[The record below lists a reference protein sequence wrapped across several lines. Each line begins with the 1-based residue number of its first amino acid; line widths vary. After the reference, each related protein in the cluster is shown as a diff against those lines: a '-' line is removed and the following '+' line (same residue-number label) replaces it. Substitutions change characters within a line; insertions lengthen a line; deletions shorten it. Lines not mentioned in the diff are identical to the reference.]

1 MKLKIAL
8 IDDHILVRNALSD
21 LLKKNNFEVV
31 CEASNGKIF
40 FDYLKHNDLPDIVL
54 LDINMPEMNG
64 YDTMEKI
71 AKTYKE
77 HKVIAL
83 SMYDSEQSIF
93 RMIKAGAKGY
103 LLKESQP
110 KELIDAIETVYSK
123 GFYYS
128 DIVNIKL
135 VKNLASII
143 HKEDKKVSS
152 LLEFTPKEIETLHH
166 FCTELSY
173 KEIGS
178 KLGVSS
184 RTIESYRDALF
195 EKTGINIRIGLV
207 VYAIKTGVVR
217 L

>member
-1 MKLKIAL
+1 MNLKIAL
-8 IDDHILVRNALSD
+8 VDDHILVRNALSD
-21 LLKKNNFEVV
+21 LLRKNNFTVV
-31 CEASNGKIF
+31 CEADNGKMLF
-40 FDYLKHNDLPDIVL
+40 KYLEKNDLPDIIL

-64 YDTMEKI
+64 YVTMEEI
-71 AKTYKE
+71 AKNYTE

-110 KELIDAIETVYSK
+110 KELIEAIETVYTK

-128 DIVNIKL
+128 DIVNVKL
-135 VKNLASII
+135 VKNLASVI
-143 HKEDKKVSS
+143 HKDKKKVN
-152 LLEFTPKEIETLHH
+152 LLEFTPKEIEILQH

-173 KEIGS
+173 KEVGS

-184 RTIESYRDALF
+184 RTVESYRDALF
-195 EKTGINIRIGLV
+195 EKTGINTRIGLV
-207 VYAIKTGVVR
+207 VYAIKNGVVR
-217 L
+217 I

>member
-1 MKLKIAL
+1 MTLKIAL
-8 IDDHILVRNALSD
+8 VDDHILVRNALSD
-21 LLKKNNFEVV
+21 LLRKNNFTVV
-31 CEASNGKIF
+31 CEADNGKMLF
-40 FDYLKHNDLPDIVL
+40 KYLEKNDLPDIIL

-64 YDTMEKI
+64 YVTMEEI
-71 AKTYKE
+71 AKNYTE

-110 KELIDAIETVYSK
+110 KELIEAIETVYTK

-128 DIVNIKL
+128 DIVNVKL
-135 VKNLASII
+135 VKNLASVI
-143 HKEDKKVSS
+143 HKDNKKVN
-152 LLEFTPKEIETLHH
+152 LLEFTPKEIEILQH

-184 RTIESYRDALF
+184 RTVESYRDALF
-195 EKTGINIRIGLV
+195 EKTGINTRIGLV
-207 VYAIKTGVVR
+207 VYAIKNGVVR
-217 L
+217 I